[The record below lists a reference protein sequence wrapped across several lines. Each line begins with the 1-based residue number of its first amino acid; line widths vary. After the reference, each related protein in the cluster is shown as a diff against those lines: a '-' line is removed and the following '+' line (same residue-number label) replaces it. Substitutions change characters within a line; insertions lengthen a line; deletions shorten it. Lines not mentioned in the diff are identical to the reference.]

1 MRKRPLQIA
10 FVVLWTAV
18 VILLVG
24 FGWRLL
30 RELVPGPEPTTVV
43 PPLPSVAPPPS
54 EQEITLYFADGETLA
69 LRSEKRRTRLGSE
82 TAGNCATIISEL
94 IRGPRS
100 PTLSSTIP
108 SDAQLLGAYQLGDTL
123 VLDFS
128 RELQTN
134 HSGGSAGELLT
145 VYSIV
150 NTLAEN
156 IHGISRVQILVEGNE
171 VETLAGHLDL
181 REPLSP
187 NTTWMTDMSSEQPK
201 V

>member
-1 MRKRPLQIA
+1 
-10 FVVLWTAV
+10 
-18 VILLVG
+18 
-24 FGWRLL
+24 
-30 RELVPGPEPTTVV
+30 
-43 PPLPSVAPPPS
+43 
-54 EQEITLYFADGETLA
+54 
-69 LRSEKRRTRLGSE
+69 
-82 TAGNCATIISEL
+82 
-94 IRGPRS
+94 
-100 PTLSSTIP
+100 
-108 SDAQLLGAYQLGDTL
+108 LLGAYQLGDTL